1 MHQLT
6 IQRRYYITASAGST
20 HRVLKI
26 DRTEADTLN
35 VVEDSMQYDDEQRD
49 LLLRMVEDGN
59 KSQGGLNH
67 LLNFYGIVGFV
78 KFTTV
83 WYLIVITQRSVVGLL
98 GGHYSELGSCRNEAD
113 ISLSLRQDEGDEL
126 TPLREADHQLLPI
139 SQKTN
144 SSAQEARCVLP
155 PSAIT
160 DATVCTVC
168 LIRSTCRRTSTS
180 RGWPLTNLPADA
192 SYSYDITNTLQKNLT
207 TPDNERL
214 WNARFMWN
222 YHLLQPAFD
231 LENPKE
237 RSQWVLPMIHGS
249 FDQTSGLTASQDPNP
264 QKSTSSLGRCI

>member
-6 IQRRYYITASAGST
+6 LKRRYYITASAGNT

-98 GGHYSELGSCRNEAD
+98 GGHYSELGLGTRQCLAD
-113 ISLSLRQDEGDEL
+113 LSLSLRQDKGDEL
-126 TPLREADHQLLPI
+126 TPLPEADHQLLPI

-144 SSAQEARCVLP
+144 NSAQEARCVLP
-155 PSAIT
+155 SC
-160 DATVCTVC
+160 DATDTQSAQSVRPGRPVEELLLLVGGHLRIYPLTPVT
-168 LIRSTCRRTSTS
+168 RMTSPTRCRRTSRRPTTS
-180 RGWPLTNLPADA
+180 A
-192 SYSYDITNTLQKNLT
+192 SGMPVSCGT
-207 TPDNERL
+207 TTCCSP
-214 WNARFMWN
+214 
-222 YHLLQPAFD
+222 
-231 LENPKE
+231 
-237 RSQWVLPMIHGS
+237 RS
-249 FDQTSGLTASQDPNP
+249 T
-264 QKSTSSLGRCI
+264 

>member
-1 MHQLT
+1 MQPLT
-6 IQRRYYITASAGST
+6 AQRRYYITASAGST

-98 GGHYSELGSCRNEAD
+98 GGHYSELSTRSLAD
-113 ISLSLRQDEGDEL
+113 ASLSLRQDKGDEL
-126 TPLREADHQLLPI
+126 SGSAANYQLLPI

-144 SSAQEARCVLP
+144 NSAQETRCVLP
-155 PSAIT
+155 SYT
-160 DATVCTVC
+160 DIDHLACTAC
-168 LIRSTCRRTSTS
+168 STRSTCRRTSTS
-180 RGWPLTNLPADA
+180 RGWQHTDHQTDA

-207 TPDNERL
+207 TPDSERL

-249 FDQTSGLTASQDPNP
+249 FDQTSGLR
-264 QKSTSSLGRCI
+264 LMELR